1 MVQRRLNPTALGLLS
16 VLTASCVT
24 ASLAEARPEGRAT
37 AQAQTTLTHLDT
49 ASTECFA
56 EAVLANPAALAHA
69 KASRWY
75 QAAGVIGVVCRR
87 EVDRMMQARDAIQ
100 SPGAGQRYFR
110 TVYAKRLDRDLAAR
124 LRPWLERQ
132 SMASVELPRK
142 QTIEAAP
149 E

>member
-1 MVQRRLNPTALGLLS
+1 MVQRKLNPLALGLLG
-16 VLTASCVT
+16 VLAASCAT
-24 ASLAEARPEGRAT
+24 ASLAEARPAGRAKT
-37 AQAQTTLTHLDT
+37 QARTTLAHLDT

-56 EAVLANPAALAHA
+56 EAVLANPVALAHA

-100 SPGAGQRYFR
+100 GPGAGQRYFR
-110 TVYAKRLDRDLAAR
+110 TVYAKRLDRELAAR

-132 SMASVELPRK
+132 SVASADLRNEQPV
-142 QTIEAAP
+142 EAAP

>member
-1 MVQRRLNPTALGLLS
+1 MAQRRLNPTIVVLLA
-16 VLTASCVT
+16 VFAATCAT
-24 ASLAEARPEGRAT
+24 ASLAEARPAGRAKV
-37 AQAQTTLTHLDT
+37 QAQTSLSHLDT
-49 ASTECFA
+49 ASTDCFA

-100 SPGAGQRYFR
+100 GPGASQQYFR
-110 TVYAKRLDRDLAAR
+110 TVYAKRLDRELAAR

-132 SMASVELPRK
+132 SVASAEPRNEQSVK
-142 QTIEAAP
+142 AAH